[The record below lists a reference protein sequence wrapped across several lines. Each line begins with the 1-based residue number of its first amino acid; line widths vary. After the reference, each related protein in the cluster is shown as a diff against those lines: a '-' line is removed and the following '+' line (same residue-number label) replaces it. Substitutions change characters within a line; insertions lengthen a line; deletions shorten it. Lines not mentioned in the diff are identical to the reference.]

1 MAVDAEGVGGHRR
14 RSEVGIVMWSTRIR
28 PDVADRLENNTVVQW
43 LGRFGDV
50 CYGVVHVV
58 VAILALRLAFGGSG
72 SELDQRGAITAI
84 AAAPLGVV
92 LLWLIAVGLFA
103 FGAWQVLAAMV
114 SFRWVRDKP
123 KRTRRRIGAAM
134 RAVAVLAI
142 AVLALRL
149 LLADPTRSESSEQR
163 DWTARLLAVP
173 GGRIVVVVAGLAV
186 VAGAVM
192 MGYRGV
198 KQAFLDDLDLRRT
211 RRGMRTAVGWLGT
224 CGFLAKSAAFAIVG
238 VLVVIAGVRLDPA
251 RSGGLDAALHT
262 LAGQPYGAVL
272 LVIVALGLLCYG
284 GYLAAEAR
292 YRRS

>member
-1 MAVDAEGVGGHRR
+1 MGY
-14 RSEVGIVMWSTRIR
+14 RIGDR
-28 PDVADRLENNTVVQW
+28 AGKIASAGRLENSRLVQW

-58 VAILALRLAFGGSG
+58 VAVLALRVAFGGSG
-72 SELDQRGAITAI
+72 GELDQRGAVTTI
-84 AAAPLGVV
+84 AAAPFGVV
-92 LLWLIAVGLFA
+92 LLWLTAVGLFA
-103 FGAWQVLAAMV
+103 FGVWQLLAAMV
-114 SFRWVRDKP
+114 SFRWVRDKH
-123 KRTRRRIGAAM
+123 KRALRRIGAAM
-134 RAVAVLAI
+134 RALAVWAV

-149 LLADPTRSESSEQR
+149 LLSEPTQPESSQQR

-186 VAGAVM
+186 LAGAVV

-198 KQAFLDDLDLRRT
+198 KQAFLDDLDPRRLDRKA
-211 RRGMRTAVGWLGT
+211 RRVVGWLGT
-224 CGFLAKSAAFAIVG
+224 CGFLAKGAAFAIVG
-238 VLVVIAGVRLDPA
+238 VLVVIAGIRLDPA

-262 LAGQPYGAVL
+262 LAGQPFGDVL
-272 LVIVALGLLCYG
+272 LVVVAVGLLCYG